1 MIDVY
6 LIQPNYRT
14 GYGKN
19 ASAWFPYSV
28 ATCWTYAAT
37 SKLVNENFSIAD
49 IIYTRDHIPT
59 LVDKWSGSPNG
70 VYLFSNY
77 VWNYKYNKTLSKL
90 LKDTYPECTIVFGG
104 PSVPKDWILLGHSDL
119 EHVDVCVHGHG
130 EQSLMNILE
139 NIVND
144 VPNERVMSVPMRTL
158 DTIPSPYTTGLF
170 DQIVEKESLN
180 KMRATLETNRG
191 CPFACTFCDWGDL
204 SYNKVLRFP
213 MQKVMDEIHW
223 MSDNKVKLLNIAD
236 ANIGMFKE
244 RDEEILTE
252 VVRMQEKTGFPS
264 VVDGAWYKNS
274 QERNLKLAQMT
285 TGIGNN
291 KSYTLS
297 MQTLNPKTSEAIKR
311 KNMSFDEIKN
321 ILTKAEEMGIRSYSE
336 FILGLPYETLDTWK
350 DGFVTLIEAGQ
361 HSHLDGWFAQM
372 LVNSELA
379 SPASKKK
386 HEMETVQLFDYI
398 GAVGQFD
405 DIDEE
410 YEIVRSTKYMPFD
423 DIVDGYMFAWLVIN
437 FHIKGW
443 THIYSRF
450 NRTHNN
456 QSYKDFYFTLLDKVI
471 DDDGICGT
479 EYNRMKQMVK
489 TYLTIG
495 RVDTW
500 VPGSQLLYDSTRV
513 FSEYADEV
521 KEFLRPLL
529 CISDKVVED
538 DVAKLQD
545 YFNASPYRTYPMKL
559 SLNHNIPEYITHRES
574 LSDESCPFEY
584 TLQLP
589 NIKYLRGVHA
599 RKEIDTW
606 RSMLFYRSKNGWGKV
621 SVERNDI
628 SILR

>member
-1 MIDVY
+1 MRDVY

-14 GYGKN
+14 GFGKN

-37 SKLVNENFSIAD
+37 SKIVDDNFTIAD
-49 IIYTRDHIPT
+49 IIYTRDPIQP
-59 LVDKWSGSPNG
+59 LVDKWSPTG
-70 VYLFSNY
+70 VYLFSCY
-77 VWNYKYNKTLSKL
+77 VWNYKYNQTLSKL
-90 LKDTYPECTIVFGG
+90 LKDTYPECTIIFG
-104 PSVPKDWILLGHSDL
+104 SVPKDWILLGHSDL

-130 EQSLMNILE
+130 EQALMNILE

-144 VPNERVMSVPMRTL
+144 VPNERIMNIPMRTL

-170 DQIVEKESLN
+170 DQILEKESLN

-213 MQKVMDEIHW
+213 MKKVIDEIHW
-223 MSDNKVKLLNIAD
+223 MSNNKIKLLNIAD

-252 VVRMQEKTGFPS
+252 VVKVQKKTGFPS

-285 TGIGNN
+285 TGVGNN

-297 MQTLNPKTSEAIKR
+297 MQTLNPKTAEAIKR
-311 KNMSFDEIKN
+311 KNLSFDEIKK
-321 ILTKAEEMGIRSYSE
+321 IMDMAEEMGIRSYSE
-336 FILGLPYETLDTWK
+336 FILGLPYETLDTFK
-350 DGFVTLIEAGQ
+350 DGFVTLLEAGQ
-361 HSHLDGWFAQM
+361 HSHLDSWFTQM

-379 SPASKKK
+379 SPASVKK
-386 HEMETVQLFDYI
+386 HEMEIVQVYDYI
-398 GAVGQFD
+398 GAVGGFD
-405 DIDEE
+405 DIHEE
-410 YEIVRSTKYMPFD
+410 YQIVRSTKYMPFD

-443 THIYSRF
+443 THVYSRF

-456 QSYKDFYFTLLDKVI
+456 QSYKEFYFDLLDKVMN
-471 DDDGICGT
+471 DDGICGK
-479 EYNRMKQMVK
+479 EYTRMREMTA
-489 TYLTIG
+489 TYLTTG

-500 VPGSQLLYDSTRV
+500 VPGSQLLYDTTRV
-513 FSEYADEV
+513 LSENADEV
-521 KEFLRPLL
+521 KEFLRPLVN
-529 CISDKVVED
+529 ISDKNLEADVV
-538 DVAKLQD
+538 KLQD
-545 YFNASPYRTYPMKL
+545 YYNASPFRTYPMQL
-559 SLNHNIPEYITHRES
+559 TLNHNVPEYITHKES
-574 LSDESCPFEY
+574 LSTEGPFVY

-589 NIKYLRGVHA
+589 DIKYLRGVHA
-599 RKEIDTW
+599 RGEIDTW

-621 SVERNDI
+621 SVTRNDI